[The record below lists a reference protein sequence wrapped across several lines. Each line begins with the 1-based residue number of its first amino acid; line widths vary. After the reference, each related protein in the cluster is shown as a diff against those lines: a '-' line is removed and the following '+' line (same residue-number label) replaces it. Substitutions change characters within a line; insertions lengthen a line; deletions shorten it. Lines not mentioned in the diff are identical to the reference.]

1 MMKCLPCQPHIFDPN
16 QKTSV
21 TEANIVCK
29 AISSSLLL
37 LMIDFTPVI
46 RTFLL
51 GLILKLLKLQ
61 MFRVEVDLRHKRAF
75 EDMHFSYAFL
85 FSILHCSI
93 GFFLISRVRKWV
105 LVRDSLDFPKFLSY
119 YGKCYFSSTPFF
131 LSAQPPLS
139 RRSTSSFSSS
149 VRAYW
154 IIALHFFISLY
165 FQQCSH
171 LPAILTS
178 LLFSTIHFFFLLH
191 FHWEY
196 FISRTTFKLLLLFYC
211 NSCLLFRVCV
221 RLVSPVSV
229 ISFIIGFNGCECEW
243 KVSNYKCEKGCIF
256 CSLQH
261 SRKCI

>member
-1 MMKCLPCQPHIFDPN
+1 MMKCLPCQPHIFDPI
-16 QKTSV
+16 QKTSE

-61 MFRVEVDLRHKRAF
+61 MFRVEVDLRHKRAS

-119 YGKCYFSSTPFF
+119 YGKCYFSSTLFF

-178 LLFSTIHFFFLLH
+178 LLFSTIHIFSSTFSLRIFHFTHNIQIIIIILLQ
-191 FHWEY
+191 
-196 FISRTTFKLLLLFYC
+196 LLFVV
-211 NSCLLFRVCV
+211 SCL
-221 RLVSPVSV
+221 
-229 ISFIIGFNGCECEW
+229 CEACFAC
-243 KVSNYKCEKGCIF
+243 KRN
-256 CSLQH
+256 
-261 SRKCI
+261 